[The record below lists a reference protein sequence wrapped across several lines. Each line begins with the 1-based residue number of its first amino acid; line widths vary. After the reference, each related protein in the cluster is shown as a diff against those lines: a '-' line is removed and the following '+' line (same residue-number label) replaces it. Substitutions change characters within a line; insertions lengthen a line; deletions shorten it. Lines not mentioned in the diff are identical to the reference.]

1 MLNVRIATALN
12 TKTMTHREE
21 IIHRMKMII
30 DDAQVIIDHF
40 ENGGYMYSQTKCA
53 DNVGVHLSNIEIAVD
68 LKDDECLTWKKFT
81 HNDKNFLEQ
90 VRDVANELFP
100 RNNNEA

>member
-1 MLNVRIATALN
+1 
-12 TKTMTHREE
+12 MTHRQE

-40 ENGGYMYSQTKCA
+40 ENGGYMYNQTKCA

-81 HNDKNFLEQ
+81 
-90 VRDVANELFP
+90 R
-100 RNNNEA
+100 

>member
-1 MLNVRIATALN
+1 MKN
-12 TKTMTHREE
+12 KEM
-21 IIHRMKMII
+21 IHRMKMII
-30 DDAQVIIDHF
+30 DDAQVIIDHL
-40 ENGGYMYSQTKCA
+40 EQGKDMTDKTKCA
-53 DNVGVHLSNIEIAVD
+53 DDGWVHMSNIEIAVD
-68 LKDDECLTWKKFT
+68 LKDNECLTWKKFT